1 MVLALGNTKKTFNLI
16 ERPLEIHI
24 DRSTLKFDNIQY
36 LLISYSIFLGATAAL
51 NSELKLFMST
61 IITLKT
67 HISIT
72 VQKIFTLHSFFI
84 YRLKKSTKEI

>member
-36 LLISYSIFLGATAAL
+36 LLLYFSAL